1 MPATRAVEEIW
12 AGQDGEE
19 AARGALL
26 ASLNAGPAL
35 VNYIGHGSVE
45 VWRGNLLTSED
56 ALGLTNGGR
65 LPIVVAMTCLNGFF
79 QDLYTYSLAEALLN
93 AERGGAVAV
102 WASSSLELPQGQ
114 AVMNRVL
121 LGHLLQDK
129 LTLGEA
135 VRKAKAAVS
144 DRDGRRTWILFGD
157 PTIRLK

>member
-1 MPATRAVEEIW
+1 M
-12 AGQDGEE
+12 
-19 AARGALL
+19 
-26 ASLNAGPAL
+26 
-35 VNYIGHGSVE
+35 
-45 VWRGNLLTSED
+45 WRGNLLTSED